1 MSYLVIAR
9 KYRPMLFDDVIG
21 QEHITTTLRNA
32 IESDRIAHAYIFSGP
47 RGVGKTTTARIFAK
61 AINCEKG
68 GPTITPCNECQSCTE
83 ITGGRSLDVLEID
96 GASNRGI
103 DEIRSLRDNVRYMP
117 VRGGHKIYIID
128 EFHMIT
134 KDAFNALLKTLEEP
148 PPQVIFIFATTEP
161 NKILPTILSRCQR
174 FDFKRVPI
182 EKIVGR
188 LQYICSE
195 EKITVDEESLFAMAQ
210 MSDGGMRDSLTLLD
224 QVISFCGMDVK
235 IDQLR
240 DALGIIN
247 VDVYFELTDI
257 IHQKQT
263 ADGFKFA
270 SKILDAGWDI
280 TEFLNGFLEHIRNLL
295 MAKACGAQSL
305 TEVFEG
311 HQKLYAQS
319 VDYFSE
325 PDLLRMMNLVSETLQ
340 RIKWSMKQR
349 FIFELMLMKLIHM
362 ESTIQVS
369 DLIRKI
375 ESIENNESN
384 GEELGVKKK
393 VNFVEPTVTRQNTST
408 VVQKDIASNP
418 VLKPAKPS
426 AETHDVLLNLQQI
439 ENQWGALVSKV
450 KLEKIR
456 IGAILENSFPIQI
469 TQDILHVG
477 FTSNDFTN
485 FHVEIIHK
493 EKEYLAHV
501 MKEFL
506 GIRLRIQ
513 CELGKA
519 APTEQANGK
528 QLRKEDPD
536 PIADHYPSVD
546 SQEESSVRSENVA
559 AKKDTTELFKHIRE
573 LEQKDPLKRLIEIFD
588 CELVEASYK
597 TNM

>member
-21 QEHITTTLRNA
+21 QEHITTTLKNA
-32 IESDRIAHAYIFSGP
+32 IESNRIAHAYIFSGP

-68 GPTITPCNECQSCTE
+68 GPTVTPCNECLSCTE

-117 VRGGHKIYIID
+117 VRGGYKIYIID

-182 EKIVGR
+182 DKIVGR
-188 LQYICSE
+188 LRYICKE
-195 EKITVDEESLFAMAQ
+195 EKITIDEESLFAMAQ

-224 QVISFCGMDVK
+224 QVISFCGMDIK

-247 VDVYFELTDI
+247 VDVYFELTNI
-257 IHQKQT
+257 IHEKQT
-263 ADGFKFA
+263 AEGFKFA
-270 SKILDAGWDI
+270 AKILDAGWDI
-280 TEFLNGFLEHIRNLL
+280 TEFLHGFLEHIRNML
-295 MAKACGAQSL
+295 MTRACGAQAL

-311 HQKLYAQS
+311 YRKQYAHS
-319 VDYFSE
+319 VSYFSE
-325 PDLLRMMNLVSETLQ
+325 QDLLRMMNLVSETVQ
-340 RIKWSMKQR
+340 RVKWSIKQK
-349 FIFELMLMKLIHM
+349 FIFELMLMKLIQM
-362 ESTIQVS
+362 ENTVQLS

-375 ESIENNESN
+375 ESMEPNENNSSEPA
-384 GEELGVKKK
+384 LKKK
-393 VNFVEPTVTRQNTST
+393 VNSVATTAYTNASVPTIQNITT
-408 VVQKDIASNP
+408 PNLNLTQ
-418 VLKPAKPS
+418 AKPS
-426 AETHDVLLNLQQI
+426 SGSMNI
-439 ENQWGALVSKV
+439 EVGLPQVESKWGAILSKV

-456 IGAILENSFPIQI
+456 VGAILEHAFPAEIIQ
-469 TQDILHVG
+469 DVLHVG
-477 FTSNDFTN
+477 FTHNDFTG
-485 FHVEIIHK
+485 FHIEIIHK
-493 EKEYLAHV
+493 EREYLSNV

-506 GIRLRIQ
+506 GQRLHIQ
-513 CELGKA
+513 CDLKRIAEKGYRESILSET
-519 APTEQANGK
+519 TE
-528 QLRKEDPD
+528 
-536 PIADHYPSVD
+536 DHYPVVESVNQATPTSD
-546 SQEESSVRSENVA
+546 NSQ
-559 AKKDTTELFKHIRE
+559 KDRVELFKHIRE

-588 CELVEASYK
+588 CELIEVSHK
-597 TNM
+597 TNT

>member
-9 KYRPMLFDDVIG
+9 KYRPMRFDDVIG
-21 QEHITTTLRNA
+21 QEHITTTLKNA
-32 IESDRIAHAYIFSGP
+32 IESGRIAHAYIFSGP

-68 GPTITPCNECQSCTE
+68 GPTVTPCNECLSCTE

-117 VRGGHKIYIID
+117 IRGGYKIYIID

-182 EKIVGR
+182 DKIIGR
-188 LQYICSE
+188 LRYICNE
-195 EKITVDEESLFAMAQ
+195 EKITIDEESLFAMAQ

-224 QVISFCGMDVK
+224 QVISFCGTDIK

-247 VDVYFELTDI
+247 VDVYFELTNI

-263 ADGFKFA
+263 AEGFKFA
-270 SKILDAGWDI
+270 AKILDAGWDI
-280 TEFLNGFLEHIRNLL
+280 TEFLHGFLEHIRNML

-311 HQKLYAQS
+311 YQKQYGQS
-319 VDYFSE
+319 VAYFSE
-325 PDLLRMMNLVSETLQ
+325 PDLLRMMNLVSETVQ
-340 RIKWSMKQR
+340 RVKWSIKQK

-362 ESTIQVS
+362 ESTVQVS

-384 GEELGVKKK
+384 SDELVVKKK
-393 VNFVEPTVTRQNTST
+393 INSVAPAASEDVPEPTVLNST
-408 VVQKDIASNP
+408 ASIPVV
-418 VLKPAKPS
+418 KPAKFS
-426 AETHDVLLNLQQI
+426 SGSQHVTVSLRQVESK
-439 ENQWGALVSKV
+439 WGAILSRV

-456 IGAILENSFPIQI
+456 VGAILENAFPAEIV
-469 TQDILHVG
+469 QDVLHVG
-477 FTSNDFTN
+477 FTHSDFTG
-485 FHVEIIHK
+485 FHIEIIHK
-493 EKEYLAHV
+493 EREYLSNV
-501 MKEFL
+501 MNEFL
-506 GIRLRIQ
+506 GQRVRIQ
-513 CELGKA
+513 CDLKRTIEIDRDHRGLHVNDM
-519 APTEQANGK
+519 PE
-528 QLRKEDPD
+528 
-536 PIADHYPSVD
+536 DHYPAVESMD
-546 SQEESSVRSENVA
+546 KEETKSENGA
-559 AKKDTTELFKHIRE
+559 SQKDRVELFKHIRE
-573 LEQKDPLKRLIEIFD
+573 LEQKDPLKRLIEMFD
-588 CELVEASYK
+588 CELIEASYK
-597 TNM
+597 SNT